1 MVEME
6 QAIRDRV
13 ADMQDGDEMEISYTV
28 DVIRNG
34 IAVTG
39 EGGERLYTKD
49 EAVQFLA
56 RRGNRLGGAAA
67 KE

>member
-56 RRGNRLGGAAA
+56 R
-67 KE
+67 